1 MRMAMCAL
9 LPMLASCA
17 TPQVQPRLPPQ
28 IAPTLEAAH
37 AVMADGYRLPFT
49 VWRPA
54 GEVKAVVL
62 ALHGMNDYRNAFA
75 TVGPYLAGRGI
86 ATYAYDQR
94 GFGQTRWAGLWPATD
109 RLVDDLRTMAAL
121 LHAEHPGQPLY
132 LMGESMGGAVILA
145 SQGQSM
151 PPGYSGALLIA
162 PAVWGRTT
170 MHPAQRA
177 LLWLAAHTV
186 PGWQVSGK
194 ALDILPSDNQEML
207 KALGRD
213 PLVIKKTRIDV
224 LYGIS
229 QLMDDALAA
238 APRLNGP
245 ALILYGVRDEIIP
258 RAPVCRLLSLLPQG
272 RARQWRAVVYSNGYH
287 MLTRD
292 LQADVVL
299 ADIAAWLDD
308 PASPLPSGEELNE
321 ANSASS
327 TMCRQGSRE

>member
-1 MRMAMCAL
+1 MMRVIVCV
-9 LPMLASCA
+9 LPAMLASCA

-28 IAPTLEAAH
+28 AAPVLNATH
-37 AVMADGYRLPFT
+37 AVMADGYLLPLT

-54 GEVKAVVL
+54 EKAKAVVL

-75 TVGPYLAGRGI
+75 TVGPYLAERGI

-94 GFGQTRWAGLWPATD
+94 GFGQTRWAGLWPGTD
-109 RLVDDLRTMAAL
+109 RLVDDLRILAAL
-121 LHAEHPGQPLY
+121 VHAEHPGQPLY
-132 LMGESMGGAVILA
+132 LLGESMGGAVILA
-145 SQGQSM
+145 SQGRPM
-151 PPGYSGALLIA
+151 PPSYSGALLIA
-162 PAVWGRTT
+162 PAVWGRAT

-186 PGWQVSGK
+186 PGWQASGK
-194 ALDILPSDNQEML
+194 TLAIIPSDNQEML

-213 PLVIKKTRIDV
+213 PLIIKKTRIDV

-229 QLMDDALAA
+229 ELMDEALAA
-238 APRLNGP
+238 APELNGP

-258 RAPVCRLLSLLPQG
+258 RAPVCRLLSLLPQEG
-272 RARQWRAVVYSNGYH
+272 RWRAAVYSNGYH

-292 LQADVVL
+292 LQAGMVL

-308 PASPLPSGEELNE
+308 PAGPLPSGEELDRTNPI
-321 ANSASS
+321 SS
-327 TMCRQGSRE
+327 TLCGPGGRG